1 MIVVKKITP
10 QTPMI
15 MENSNVSFNRS
26 WSQREIRRQIG
37 VQTTQRTHKDRSKY
51 DRKAEKQ
58 KLNFRKWQ

>member
-1 MIVVKKITP
+1 MK
-10 QTPMI
+10 
-15 MENSNVSFNRS
+15 NSNLSFNRS

-37 VQTTQRTHKDRSKY
+37 VQTKQRTHKDRSKY